1 MKTSVIEVHEML
13 SVWSVDEVEK
23 RIGEVPGVESVTV
36 NYAAK
41 SATVRYDETRLQVAD
56 IKSAVRQSGYESPGE
71 SPPTP
76 KASTTA
82 PVAPSAA
89 PAPAAPKPSP
99 ATPTVTSAGPK
110 SATDAAAAVPAPAAP
125 KGDGQQAKAEPAAPP
140 ATPVA
145 ATPKP
150 SPDAPAA
157 KPAPTSAAPKPVAPA
172 APAPAAP
179 AGDGKK
185 DKAATDSPPSTPAVA
200 APKPHPDA
208 PVAAPGAAPAAPAT
222 GGHKDHHA
230 HMAADF
236 RKRFWISLA
245 ITLPILVLSPMLQTL
260 VGLREA
266 IRFPGDLYVLF
277 GLSSA
282 VFWYGGWPF
291 LKGFFQELKS
301 RRPGMMTLISV
312 AVATAYIYSSAVVFG
327 LTGKMFFWELATLVD
342 IMLLGHWIEM
352 KSVMGASRA
361 LEELAKL
368 MPSDAH
374 KLMPDG
380 SVKDVPLG
388 ELAVNDKVLIKPG
401 EKIPADGVIVA
412 GESSV
417 NEAMLTGESTP
428 AAKKTGAKVIG
439 GAINGEGSLTI
450 EVKGT
455 GKDSFLSQVID
466 LVKQAQE
473 SKSKTQDLAN
483 TAALWLTMV
492 ALGGGVITLVVWL
505 AFMGKD
511 FAFAIERAVTV
522 MVIACPHALGLAVP
536 LVVAVSTALAA
547 KNGLLIRN
555 RVAFEGARKLQAI
568 IFDKTGTLTEG
579 RFGVTETL
587 VLSQDINE
595 ETLRTYAA
603 SVDANSE
610 HPIAKAIAAASE
622 KKLPVENFKSITGK
636 GAEGRVEGKDIKV
649 VSPGYLR
656 DQNIALADPR
666 VEPLQ
671 AQGKTVV
678 FVLVDGQ
685 LKGAIALADIVRP
698 EAKQAIATLKALN
711 IQCLMLTGDNKA
723 TAKWVSDQVGLDE
736 YFAEVLPQDK
746 AAKVKEVQSRG
757 KLVAMTG
764 DGVNDAP
771 ALAQAD
777 VGIAI
782 GAGSDVAVETAD
794 VILVRSNPLDVV
806 AIVQLSRATY
816 RKMIQNLIWAT
827 GYNVVAIP
835 LAAGA
840 LYAWGVLL
848 TPALGAVFM
857 SASTVIVAINARLLR
872 LKKGQAAEQREQ
884 KVSTKTEQREN
895 RDRKTVT
902 PLTEKAA

>member
-1 MKTSVIEVHEML
+1 MKDHEHPTENQPDTTTKP
-13 SVWSVDEVEK
+13 SKDEVSKKAYAIYLEEGRPQGHAEQNWLEAETQLGAGEK
-23 RIGEVPGVESVTV
+23 
-36 NYAAK
+36 
-41 SATVRYDETRLQVAD
+41 
-56 IKSAVRQSGYESPGE
+56 
-71 SPPTP
+71 
-76 KASTTA
+76 
-82 PVAPSAA
+82 
-89 PAPAAPKPSP
+89 
-99 ATPTVTSAGPK
+99 
-110 SATDAAAAVPAPAAP
+110 
-125 KGDGQQAKAEPAAPP
+125 
-140 ATPVA
+140 
-145 ATPKP
+145 
-150 SPDAPAA
+150 
-157 KPAPTSAAPKPVAPA
+157 
-172 APAPAAP
+172 
-179 AGDGKK
+179 
-185 DKAATDSPPSTPAVA
+185 
-200 APKPHPDA
+200 KPHP
-208 PVAAPGAAPAAPAT
+208 GS
-222 GGHKDHHA
+222 GHHA

-236 RKRFWISLA
+236 RRRFWISLVL
-245 ITLPILVLSPMLQTL
+245 TLPILALSPMLQTL
-260 VGLREA
+260 AGLREA
-266 IRFPGDLYVLF
+266 IGFSGDIYVLF

-291 LKGFFQELKS
+291 LKGIFEELKS

-312 AVATAYIYSSAVVFG
+312 AIATAYLYSSAVVFG
-327 LTGKMFFWELATLVD
+327 LTGKMFFWELASLID

-374 KLMPDG
+374 KVMADG
-380 SVKDVPLG
+380 SVKDVPLN

-401 EKIPADGVIVA
+401 EKVPADGVIVG

-417 NEAMLTGESTP
+417 DEAMLTGESTP
-428 AAKKTGAKVIG
+428 VAKKAGGKVIG

-483 TAALWLTMV
+483 TAALWLTIV
-492 ALGGGVITLVVWL
+492 ALGGGVITFLIWQVL
-505 AFMGKD
+505 MGKE

-555 RVAFEGARKLQAI
+555 RVAFESARNLQAI

-579 RFGVTETL
+579 RFGVTDTL
-587 VLSQDINE
+587 VLSEDIDE
-595 ETLRTYAA
+595 ETLRKYAA
-603 SVDANSE
+603 SVDEHSE
-610 HPIAKAIAAASE
+610 HPIAKAIAASSE
-622 KKLPVENFKSITGK
+622 KKVPVENFLSIPGK
-636 GAEGRVEGKDIKV
+636 GAEGRVEGKNIKV

-656 DQNIALADPR
+656 EHNIELADKR
-666 VEPLQ
+666 IEPLQ

-698 EAKQAIATLKALN
+698 EAKQAIEALKALS
-711 IQCLMLTGDNKA
+711 IRCMMLTGDNKA

-757 KLVAMTG
+757 VLVAMTG

-777 VGIAI
+777 LGIAI

-816 RKMIQNLIWAT
+816 RKMIQNLLWAT

-848 TPALGAVFM
+848 TPALGAVLM

-872 LKKGQAAEQREQ
+872 LKR
-884 KVSTKTEQREN
+884 
-895 RDRKTVT
+895 
-902 PLTEKAA
+902 